1 MTTRQITMSL
11 DGLRT
16 NIMCSYA
23 RLKEQIEENTLEQY
37 LSEDGDVFI
46 NHDDMERIYQLINEL
61 RENIGVLNCCSCK
74 DIGMSDLSYINQQRG
89 MGYIQREKEED
100 DE

>member
-1 MTTRQITMSL
+1 MTKRQVTVSL

-37 LSEDGDVFI
+37 QSEDGDIFI
-46 NHDDMERIYQLINEL
+46 NRDDMEHIYQLINEL
-61 RENIGVLNCCSCK
+61 RENIGALNCCSCK
-74 DIGMSDLSYINQQRG
+74 DIGMSDLSRINQQRG
-89 MGYIQREKEED
+89 MGYIQWKKEED